1 MHASADA
8 PKRPS
13 AQAPKLS
20 SAQALSLE
28 EFIAHARAG
37 YDVIPVVRRFS
48 FDTQTAVTA
57 YANLFEPPF
66 GFLLESVVGAEK
78 WARYTFLGSAPRE
91 VIKTGP
97 DGLARWTKERGW
109 NALAGA
115 DDPLAYLEKRLTSQR
130 VAPVPGLPRF
140 FGGVVGYL
148 GYDVVRHIERL
159 PNAPPDDLQFPEA
172 VLMFTDVVVAID
184 NVFGFAMA
192 ITCVEVER
200 HANRD
205 QLREGYERAV
215 RSVESAIARVQ
226 KPAGVAP
233 LQTNQTAADI
243 PFTSSFQQ
251 HDFEAGVERVR
262 DYINAGDVFQVVLSQ
277 RLSAPL
283 SASPFE
289 LYRALRSLNP
299 SPYLYLLE
307 MDGLALVGSSPE
319 VLVRVEDNR
328 VIVRPIAGTRR
339 RGGND
344 TEDAALAADLLAD
357 EKERA
362 EHLMLIDLGRNDVGR
377 VTRYGTVRVSEYM
390 GIERYSHVLHMVSQ
404 VEGELAEGL
413 SALDALRACFP
424 AGTVSG
430 APKIRAMEI
439 IDELEPVRRGPYGG
453 AVGYFSYGGKE
464 MDTAIA
470 IRTLI
475 AAGGRAYVQAGA
487 GVVADSVA
495 PNEYQETLNKAAAL
509 LKVMAER
516 GG

>member
-1 MHASADA
+1 MYS
-8 PKRPS
+8 S
-13 AQAPKLS
+13 AQAPS
-20 SAQALSLE
+20 VE
-28 EFIAHARAG
+28 EFIAYARAG

-57 YANLFEPPF
+57 YANIFEPPF

-91 VIKTGP
+91 VIRAGP
-97 DGLARWTKERGW
+97 EGLSGWTKDRGW
-109 NALAGA
+109 SALSSAA
-115 DDPLAYLEKRLTSQR
+115 DPLDYLKERLTAQR
-130 VAPVPGLPRF
+130 VAPVSGLPRF

-148 GYDVVRHIERL
+148 GYDIVRHIERL
-159 PNAPPDDLQFPEA
+159 PDAPPDDLQLPEA
-172 VLMFTDVVVAID
+172 VLMFTDVVIAID

-192 ITCVEVER
+192 IACAHVAQEVNDGE
-200 HANRD
+200 
-205 QLREGYERAV
+205 LRAQYERAV
-215 RSVESAIARVQ
+215 DDVESVIARVQ
-226 KPAGVAP
+226 KPTRLTPLRTSDDAP
-233 LQTNQTAADI
+233 DI
-243 PFTSSFQQ
+243 QFRSSFERR
-251 HDFEAGVERVR
+251 DFEASVERIR
-262 DYINAGDVFQVVLSQ
+262 DYIKAGDVFQVVLSQ

-283 SASPFE
+283 SAPPFE

-307 MDGLALVGSSPE
+307 LDGLALVGSSPE

-339 RGGND
+339 RGASD
-344 TEDAALAADLLAD
+344 AEDAELAADLLAD

-377 VTRYGTVRVSEYM
+377 VTRYGSVSVSEYM

-404 VEGELAEGL
+404 VEGELEAGL
-413 SALDALRACFP
+413 SAIDVLRACFP

-430 APKIRAMEI
+430 APKIRAMEV

-453 AVGYFSYGGKE
+453 AVGYFSHGGME

-475 AAGGRAYVQAGA
+475 AAGGQAYVQAGA
-487 GVVADSVA
+487 GVVSDSVPA
-495 PNEYQETLNKAAAL
+495 SEYEETLRKAAAL
-509 LKVMAER
+509 LKVIAAFSVE
-516 GG
+516 G